1 MSATAKGTFPEA
13 AAKKLIDMLR
23 GKTPF
28 SRWEAIT
35 AALELSQY
43 LTDLFGSDTAVQ
55 AKSVKAPRL
64 SKKAVVDALAPFVDK
79 KDAVTAKAL
88 PAWVLPLLL
97 KLAQK
102 WLENKS

>member
-1 MSATAKGTFPEA
+1 MPFPEA
-13 AAKKLIDMLR
+13 SAKKLVDMLR

-28 SRWEAIT
+28 SRWEAIA

-43 LTDLFGSDTAVQ
+43 LTDLFGGDSAVSV
-55 AKSVKAPRL
+55 KSVKAPRL
-64 SKKAVVDALAPFVDK
+64 SKKAVVDALKPFVDGST
-79 KDAVTAKAL
+79 VSAKAL

-102 WLENKS
+102 WLENKE